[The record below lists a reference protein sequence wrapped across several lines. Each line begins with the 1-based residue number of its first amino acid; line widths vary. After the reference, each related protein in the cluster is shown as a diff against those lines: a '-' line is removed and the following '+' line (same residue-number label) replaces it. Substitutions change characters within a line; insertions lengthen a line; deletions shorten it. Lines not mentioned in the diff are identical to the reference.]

1 MRMLPAKA
9 QGMIADF
16 AMQGAHGPA
25 LEYAGNEGA
34 PS

>member
-9 QGMIADF
+9 QGMIVDF
-16 AMQGAHGPA
+16 AMHGAGGRA
-25 LEYAGNEGA
+25 LVRAGEDA